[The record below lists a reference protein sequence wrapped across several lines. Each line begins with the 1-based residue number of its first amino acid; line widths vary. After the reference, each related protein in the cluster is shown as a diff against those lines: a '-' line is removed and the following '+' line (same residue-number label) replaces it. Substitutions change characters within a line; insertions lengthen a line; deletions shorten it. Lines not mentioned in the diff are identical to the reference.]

1 MMKKRKIAMISAF
14 ATAILCGALGFA
26 SCKKN
31 DEPPAPEEPKDNVTI
46 SAEEIRLDLHESAEL
61 FAVSALGKTDRMGK
75 FRAVRGGVRK
85 RKSFRFGGRKRR
97 AYGKNRRG
105 FRFVQRDGV

>member
-31 DEPPAPEEPKDNVTI
+31 EEPPAPEEPKDKVTI

-61 FAVSALGKTDRMGK
+61 FAVSALGKTIEWENSAPSVAVYENGK
-75 FRAVRGGVRK
+75 VSA
-85 RKSFRFGGRKRR
+85 GGRKRR

>member
-1 MMKKRKIAMISAF
+1 MKKRKIAMISAF

-31 DEPPAPEEPKDNVTI
+31 EEPPAPEEPKDKVTI

-61 FAVSALGKTDRMGK
+61 FAVSALGKTEK
-75 FRAVRGGVRK
+75 FPLWRKETPCLRQKPARLPLRA
-85 RKSFRFGGRKRR
+85 
-97 AYGKNRRG
+97 A
-105 FRFVQRDGV
+105 